1 MKNKFAAGIVASTL
15 SLSTSFGTEAQA
27 SDFGDFSRTLRDV
40 GRVMRDVEDL
50 SRGADRLMNGGRRG
64 YDAPRYYNPGREY
77 ADEADRCNVP
87 YYRSNGNVG
96 GTINVCTDHGR
107 RQMQGGARGYD
118 EPRYR
123 EQAPREFSCKDKYGN
138 RYVSEAPCPRR

>member
-15 SLSTSFGTEAQA
+15 SLSASFGSEAQA
-27 SDFGDFSRTLRDV
+27 GDFGDISRTLRDV

-77 ADEADRCNVP
+77 ADQPDRCNVP

-96 GTINVCTDHGR
+96 GTRNVCRDYNR
-107 RQMQGGARGYD
+107 SRGYD
-118 EPRYR
+118 QPRYVEPQYIQPR
-123 EQAPREFSCKDKYGN
+123 EQTRTCIINGQRFQIVGS
-138 RYVSEAPCPRR
+138 RCPR